1 VQPLSEV
8 FFEKVLACNS
18 LKNGAER
25 ALGQAAGPSV
35 SQKVSKTPPGT
46 RLAKR

>member
-8 FFEKVLACNS
+8 FLKKVLARNP

-25 ALGQAAGPSV
+25 ALGQAAGPPV
-35 SQKVSKTPPGT
+35 SQKVSKTPPGI